1 MGVNGHHLL
10 ISAAHVFDHLNDGP
24 PLLIPG
30 LQNFVPLNG
39 LSKYLPPPPPK
50 GRNFDPIDLGF
61 VVVDPIIR
69 ELPYDSGFAAPSDLI
84 ASASHLPEYAY
95 VVCGFA
101 PNSVKRVFGKPIL
114 KGAPLFYTS
123 ACLPASF
130 HNKRH
135 TSPKTNL
142 AIHFNKKKAFD
153 RHNYLVQPP
162 DPRGLSGSPI
172 LAMANAENSYGGH
185 LHIFGVWI
193 EHDYQ
198 RNALVGTRIECL
210 IDHSLR
216 ERYGQIVVSNASI
229 LNAADI
235 PSCIWT
241 KV

>member
-1 MGVNGHHLL
+1 MELEIQKSAFKASAPLRWLTSIICLDKSARPDLLGHGFFLGVNGHHLL

-69 ELPYDSGFAAPSDLI
+69 ELPYDSDFAAPSDLI

-172 LAMANAENSYGGH
+172 LAMANAENSYGVTPTGDTMA
-185 LHIFGVWI
+185 VTK
-193 EHDYQ
+193 
-198 RNALVGTRIECL
+198 RPCL
-210 IDHSLR
+210 
-216 ERYGQIVVSNASI
+216 E
-229 LNAADI
+229 
-235 PSCIWT
+235 T
-241 KV
+241 